1 MKKILAVIGTLL
13 TTLCVFI
20 WSQLIAPSATEA
32 IKANVKPI
40 LIEIFNNQLKDSG
53 ILKNNLD
60 DKKVAEDL
68 ITENITDLNCKNG
81 ESEQQCKDRILEEPG
96 ANQLKKDLDII
107 NAQYEKCHQDVQRLN
122 IDLVNDELVYR
133 TKIKCMIVN
142 NQGER
147 LDNLAKSEPYLA
159 NTIYQVKRS
168 IFPAYN
174 GH

>member
-1 MKKILAVIGTLL
+1 M
-13 TTLCVFI
+13 
-20 WSQLIAPSATEA
+20 
-32 IKANVKPI
+32 
-40 LIEIFNNQLKDSG
+40 
-53 ILKNNLD
+53 
-60 DKKVAEDL
+60 

-81 ESEQQCKDRILEEPG
+81 ESEQQCTDRILEESG

-122 IDLVNDELVYR
+122 IDLLNDELVYR

>member
-40 LIEIFNNQLKDSG
+40 LIERFNNQLKDSG

-68 ITENITDLNCKNG
+68 ITENITDLNCKND
-81 ESEQQCKDRILEEPG
+81 ESEQQCTDRILEESG
-96 ANQLKKDLDII
+96 ANQLKKI
-107 NAQYEKCHQDVQRLN
+107 
-122 IDLVNDELVYR
+122 
-133 TKIKCMIVN
+133 
-142 NQGER
+142 
-147 LDNLAKSEPYLA
+147 
-159 NTIYQVKRS
+159 
-168 IFPAYN
+168 
-174 GH
+174 